1 VTEPTTAVACAERLY
16 AALAAGDA
24 GTLDE
29 LLDQEFIGVTTPGLP
44 FDLGGRYHGAEQMR
58 DDFWWRIGKHFKA
71 SAHPERFEALADGRL
86 QVSGR
91 YLGSGRGSGRALDA
105 GFVHMLSFRD
115 GRIASLEQITDAGA
129 WRTAAGEPVALATI
143 DYRVDGDGLAHV
155 VLNRPDRANAIDLQ
169 LAEDTLAVAREL
181 SADRSVRAVLIRGNG
196 PALTV
201 GGDIDFF
208 TSEAEAGAYGSL
220 LERMTTP
227 FHQAFSLL
235 SRLDV
240 PILTA
245 AHGSIAGGGLG
256 YVYASDLCI
265 AADNARFVTAF
276 AGIALSGDG
285 GGTWHLPRLVGAKR
299 AADIYLRNPV
309 VTADQALAWGMV
321 NEVVPVAD
329 LEDRATTVARSLAAG
344 PTRAYGRMRQ
354 LLRQSW
360 TSSLDDQLAAETAG
374 VRSTGDT
381 ADAAEG
387 IQAFLDKRPPRFEG
401 R

>member
-1 VTEPTTAVACAERLY
+1 MTEPTTTVVCAERLY
-16 AALAAGDA
+16 AALEAGDA
-24 GTLDE
+24 GALDD
-29 LLDQEFIGVTTPGLP
+29 LLDKEFIGVTTPGLP
-44 FDLGGRYHGAEQMR
+44 FDLGGRFHGAEQMR
-58 DDFWWRIGKHFKA
+58 DDFWWRIGEHFKA
-71 SAHPERFEALADGRL
+71 SAHPARFESLADGRL

-91 YLGSGRGSGRALDA
+91 YLGSGRRSGRALDA

-115 GRIASLEQITDAGA
+115 GRITSLEQITDAGA
-129 WRTAAGEPVALATI
+129 WRTAAGEPLALATI
-143 DYRVDGDGLAHV
+143 DYRVEDDGLAYV

-181 SADRSVRAVLIRGNG
+181 SADRAVRAVLIRGNG

-201 GGDIDFF
+201 GGDIDYF
-208 TSEAEAGAYGSL
+208 TQTAESGAYGVL
-220 LERMTTP
+220 FERMTVP

-240 PILTA
+240 PIVTA

-256 YVYASDLCI
+256 YVYAADLCI

-285 GGTWHLPRLVGAKR
+285 GGTWHLPRMVGAKR
-299 AADIYLRNPV
+299 AADIYLRNPIIS
-309 VTADQALAWGMV
+309 ADQALAWGMV
-321 NEVVPVAD
+321 NEVVPAAD
-329 LEDRATTVARSLAAG
+329 LDDRATAVARSLAAG
-344 PTRAYGRMRQ
+344 PTRAYCRMRQ

-360 TSSLDDQLAAETAG
+360 TTSLDDQLVAETAG
-374 VRSTGDT
+374 VRATGDST
-381 ADAAEG
+381 DAAEG
-387 IQAFLDKRPPRFEG
+387 IQAFLDKRPPQFEG